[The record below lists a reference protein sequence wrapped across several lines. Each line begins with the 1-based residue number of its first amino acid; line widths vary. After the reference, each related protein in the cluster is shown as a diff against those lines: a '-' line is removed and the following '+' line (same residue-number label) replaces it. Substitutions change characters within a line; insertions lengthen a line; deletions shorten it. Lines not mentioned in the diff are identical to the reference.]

1 MQADGAHFYSNNISL
16 KIEFL
21 RKNGTFDEDFR
32 SCLCE
37 DSELGCR
44 LIKRG
49 LRLLYNQNAVGYHH
63 KYMSFA
69 DARRRA
75 QLVAAA
81 ERVLQTKEGGVYFAE
96 IGARRER
103 SLKSRMRRFL
113 TRWLTP
119 ALAPLKPLLDTQF
132 PLPWIVYRAMYQ
144 RYCVPK
150 ARPAVAV
157 DRNSEKGQVTVR

>member
-1 MQADGAHFYSNNISL
+1 
-16 KIEFL
+16 
-21 RKNGTFDEDFR
+21 
-32 SCLCE
+32 
-37 DSELGCR
+37 
-44 LIKRG
+44 
-49 LRLLYNQNAVGYHH
+49 
-63 KYMSFA
+63 MSFA

-119 ALAPLKPLLDTQF
+119 ALAPLKPLLDTQI
-132 PLPWIVYRAMYQ
+132 PLPWIVYRTLYHYYGVSRAKPGGTAI
-144 RYCVPK
+144 RNAVK
-150 ARPAVAV
+150 ARATQRE
-157 DRNSEKGQVTVR
+157 D